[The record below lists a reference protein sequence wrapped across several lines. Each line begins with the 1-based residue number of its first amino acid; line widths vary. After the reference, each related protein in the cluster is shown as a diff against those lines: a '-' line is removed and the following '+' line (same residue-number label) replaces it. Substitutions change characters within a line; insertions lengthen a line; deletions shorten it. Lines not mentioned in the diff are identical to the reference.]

1 MTSTIASG
9 PPLEGLAEFFTQW
22 QALHPGTPD
31 RPVEPVADAGP
42 ELAKRLRVFFGGWAE
57 HRPASS
63 GARQPE
69 PLAPRLTQFFAAW
82 QPLRPTIEL
91 EPPAPIIDWEQR
103 TAQMKG
109 FFQSFAPALQ
119 ALAEERR
126 QGTAINVWK
135 AGDLR
140 RDELRNSKVLG
151 WLLDCRGDHGQ
162 SARILAGLLE
172 RVAPNSTVFPQPAS
186 TERPYWTRIESC
198 PLGER
203 ESRIDIEIDGEDLL
217 LFIEVKIDA
226 METKDQLD
234 RYLTL
239 GNAKAGRRPWGVI
252 YLTRHGQ
259 LPSRFK
265 EIGANSQLVA
275 ASWRDVVAVLEQ
287 QVEALPDCFARSVLR
302 QFAEHIQSFR

>member
-1 MTSTIASG
+1 MTSVISSEPSLA
-9 PPLEGLAEFFTQW
+9 GLAEFFSQW
-22 QALHPGTPD
+22 QALHPSVPD
-31 RPVEPVADAGP
+31 QPDEPVVDAGP
-42 ELAKRLRVFFGGWAE
+42 ELTERLRVFFAGWAE
-57 HRPASS
+57 HRLASWS
-63 GARQPE
+63 RQPE
-69 PLAPRLTQFFAAW
+69 PLAPRLQRFFAAW
-82 QPLRPTIEL
+82 EPLRPTIEL

-119 ALAEERR
+119 VLAEERR
-126 QGTAINVWK
+126 LGTAINVWK

-162 SARILAGLLE
+162 GSRILAGLLE
-172 RVAPNSTVFPQPAS
+172 RIAPKSVEFPQPLNTA
-186 TERPYWTRIESC
+186 RPYWTRIESC
-198 PLGER
+198 PLGEK
-203 ESRIDIEIDGEDLL
+203 ESRIDIEIDGEGLL

-226 METKDQLD
+226 METRDQLD
-234 RYLTL
+234 RYLAL
-239 GNAKAGRRPWGVI
+239 GEAKAGRRPWNVI

-265 EIGANSQLVA
+265 EAEANARLVA

-287 QVEALPDCFARSVLR
+287 QVEVLPDCFARNVLR